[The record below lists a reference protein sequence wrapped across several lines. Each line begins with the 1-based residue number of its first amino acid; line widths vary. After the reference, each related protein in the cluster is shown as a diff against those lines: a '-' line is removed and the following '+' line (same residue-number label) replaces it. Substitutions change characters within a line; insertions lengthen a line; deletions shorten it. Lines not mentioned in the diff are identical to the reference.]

1 MTEPL
6 EPHSGKAVP
15 LRPSPLRRSPLRRA
29 RDWLDAADPGAIR
42 RTQGART
49 VMAALATL
57 LTLRALPAFGLDP
70 AAGSVSYGVL
80 AVFFCGMAIVDPLRR
95 DRAITLGWAVGAFA
109 AAALLAGLT
118 EPIRFL
124 PSILLLVLIALVF
137 LARRAGRRASELAVL
152 LAMGTYFADGGNVTL
167 TTLPWFV
174 AAATIGVAWFAV
186 VLLVVLPYDPV
197 RAIRGATRAYGAR
210 IADVV
215 ASAAAAVREPLA
227 DGSAPGTATE
237 SAAADVTAGSLARRL
252 RLTKLTRRVMEA
264 QLPGARAPG
273 GWTADQVKRLQIAL
287 FEAELGATQLVDGCE
302 DRLALAAMPVEIR
315 LALAAA
321 LDAIAAALEDIGDPA
336 VVETLAERVDDLRD
350 QVMEAM
356 VGRAAGGAR
365 PVEGADADASPVP
378 WIAAGLRIANG
389 GRRVARAIA
398 TARRLQAATIAAE
411 QTDQA
416 RTSADRPPA
425 PGQGAGPS
433 PRRPATPWSRSRP
446 PGGTE
451 VLLGPLTVHLT
462 TALAIQAVLAT
473 GLSMAVAWLFGAE
486 HPNWVFWT
494 SFVVIAGSLDES
506 LNRML
511 NRIAGTIGGVV
522 IGVLLATLLPDE
534 LAWVA
539 VVAIVSIYLA
549 IYMAPV
555 SHAWFVFWLNVAFA
569 IVYAGKGD
577 PLELLVQRPLMTVVG
592 AGISAIIV
600 TRVLPVRTSGRYTAT
615 LAGFLAAV
623 REAVTVWTAAPAA
636 GDVAPGPLAAV
647 DAAYRQVEAASV
659 TRHSGLRFMD
669 NDRAEQR
676 EETEVAALAVAVG
689 RLATAVELQPDA
701 ARRDPAA
708 AAGARVARNLDAV
721 ISLAGGT
728 PSTLVPRLDDLLVT
742 AGPRAAPPVPP
753 AATQSAAIHDA
764 GPEQSWA
771 GVGRPTGG
779 AVLAAM
785 VDLHTCVVRL
795 GAALAAGLPSQRPRV
810 LAPSSWRKTKE

>member
-6 EPHSGKAVP
+6 ETHRGEALS
-15 LRPSPLRRSPLRRA
+15 LRRSPLRRA

-49 VMAALATL
+49 VVAALATL
-57 LTLRALPAFGLDP
+57 LTLRALPAFGLEP
-70 AAGSVSYGVL
+70 AVGSISYGVL
-80 AVFFCGMAIVDPLRR
+80 AVFFSGMAIVDPLRR

-109 AAALLAGLT
+109 AAALLAALT
-118 EPIRFL
+118 EPVLFL
-124 PSILLLVLIALVF
+124 PSFLLLALIALVF
-137 LARRAGRRASELAVL
+137 VSRRAGRRAGELAVL
-152 LAMGTYFADGGNVTL
+152 LAMGTFFAGGGGVTVA
-167 TTLPWFV
+167 TLVWFV
-174 AAATIGVAWFAV
+174 TASTIGVAWFAV
-186 VLLVVLPYDPV
+186 MLLVVLPYDPV

-215 ASAAAAVREPLA
+215 ASVAAAVREPLA
-227 DGSAPGTATE
+227 DGSALGVGDR
-237 SAAADVTAGSLARRL
+237 SAAADATATSLARRL

-264 QLPGARAPG
+264 QLPGARAPE
-273 GWTADQVKRLQIAL
+273 GWSADQVKRLQVAL
-287 FEAELGATQLVDGCE
+287 YEAELGATQLVDGCE
-302 DRLALAAMPVEIR
+302 DRPALAAMPGEIR
-315 LALAAA
+315 HALAAA
-321 LDAIAAALEDIGDPA
+321 LDAIAAALEDVGDPA
-336 VVETLAERVDDLRD
+336 VMETLAERVDDLRD
-350 QVMEAM
+350 EVMKAMGERPTEVAGHDVSEAD
-356 VGRAAGGAR
+356 V
-365 PVEGADADASPVP
+365 PQVP

-398 TARRLQAATIAAE
+398 IVRALQASTVAAG
-411 QTDQA
+411 QADQV
-416 RTSADRPPA
+416 RTPPDRASGPA
-425 PGQGAGPS
+425 PMAGPPPS
-433 PRRPATPWSRSRP
+433 RRGTPWSRPRP
-446 PGGTE
+446 PDGSQ
-451 VLLGPLTVHLT
+451 VLLGSLTVHLT

-473 GLSMAVAWLFGAE
+473 GISMAIAWIFGVE

-506 LNRML
+506 LNRMV

-522 IGVLLATLLPDE
+522 VGVLLAMLLPDE

-539 VVAIVSIYLA
+539 VVAIVAIYLA

-592 AGISAIIV
+592 AGISAVIV

-615 LAGFLAAV
+615 LVGFLAAV
-623 REAVTVWTAAPAA
+623 RDAVTLWTAAPSA
-636 GDVAPGPLAAV
+636 GDGSPGPLAAV

-659 TRHSGLRFMD
+659 TRHSGLRFTED
-669 NDRAEQR
+669 DRAEQR

-689 RLATAVELQPDA
+689 RLGTAVELQPDA

-708 AAGARVARNLDAV
+708 AAGARVAQNLDAA

-728 PSTLVPRLDDLLVT
+728 PSTLVPRLDDLLAT
-742 AGPRAAPPVPP
+742 ARPQVSRPVP
-753 AATQSAAIHDA
+753 AAAILSAAGLDGA
-764 GPEQSWA
+764 PEQSGTGA
-771 GVGRPTGG
+771 RQPTGG
-779 AVLAAM
+779 EVLAAV

-795 GAALAAGLPSQRPRV
+795 GATLAAGLRPQRPRAG
-810 LAPSSWRKTKE
+810 APSRWRKADE